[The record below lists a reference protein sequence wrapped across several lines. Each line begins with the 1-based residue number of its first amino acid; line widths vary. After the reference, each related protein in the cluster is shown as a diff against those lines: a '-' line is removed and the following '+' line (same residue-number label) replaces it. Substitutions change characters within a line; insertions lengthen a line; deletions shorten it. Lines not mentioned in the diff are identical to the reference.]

1 MAKLPTGKIANTL
14 LTVFQTSRPVSG
26 AIFHDRSAE
35 IARLEQHL
43 AAFRAGSGRWLA
55 LIGPRKIGKTSLLL
69 ELSRRVADLPIVA
82 VDTQEVSPPSL
93 EVFRV
98 AALRAVDLLLGAE
111 LGVSLEIL
119 AATRGDATAALDG
132 SPRFAT
138 LPPSVKAALRALP
151 RGEMTDDFARL
162 CLDLPERLAEALDT
176 SLVVAVDEF
185 QELATLP
192 RRTGDPLPLI
202 RSVWQRHRRVAYVVS
217 GSGRTLLEEMVTREH
232 SPFFQH
238 FDLMRV
244 GPFGE
249 ADAVALLRAEA
260 PPDRPVPED
269 LARRAVEVLGG
280 HPFYLQLF
288 GEALVSGPSPYDDA
302 ALKDALQSVLF
313 SRTGRLS
320 LYFQLTFERAVGRS
334 AHLAAT
340 LDVLAGGA
348 VRLSAIARTL
358 GIGAADVARYLER
371 LGDLVEKRP
380 DGAYQLEDRVFSLWL
395 RWRRP
400 GGTAVPMGVVGDAA
414 ERDVAGLLARLGFD
428 LVYQARASRGAF
440 DLLATRGATQ
450 LGVQVKRSPLPLRF
464 AAPEWKRMAADAKRL
479 GWRWVVASVDTD
491 GAVRFLDPEKVRR
504 GKELRLGE
512 TAVIESLVE
521 WLER

>member
-1 MAKLPTGKIANTL
+1 M
-14 LTVFQTSRPVSG
+14 FQASRPVSG
-26 AIFHDRSAE
+26 AIFHDRAAE

-43 AAFRAGSGRWLA
+43 AAFRAGSAQWLA

-69 ELSRRVADLPIVA
+69 ELSRRVSDLPIVA

-98 AALRAVDLLLGAE
+98 AALRVVDVLLGAE
-111 LGVSLEIL
+111 LGLSLEIL
-119 AATRGDATAALDG
+119 AATRGDATAVLDA
-132 SPRFAT
+132 SPRFGALPGSLKAT
-138 LPPSVKAALRALP
+138 IRALP
-151 RGEMTDDFARL
+151 RGEMTDDFARV
-162 CLDLPERLAEALDT
+162 CLDLPERLAEALDA

-192 RRTGDPLPLI
+192 RRSADPLPLI
-202 RSVWQRHRRVAYVVS
+202 RSVWQRHRRVAYIVS

-244 GPFGE
+244 GPF
-249 ADAVALLRAEA
+249 ATDDAVALLRAEA
-260 PPDRPVPED
+260 PPDRPVPAEV
-269 LARRAVEVLGG
+269 ARRAVEVLGG
-280 HPFYLQLF
+280 HPFYLQLL
-288 GEALVSGPSPYDDA
+288 GEALVSSPPPYDEA

-320 LYFQLTFERAVGRS
+320 LYFQLTYERTVGRS
-334 AHLAAT
+334 THLAAT
-340 LDVLAGGA
+340 LDVLAAGA
-348 VRLSAIARTL
+348 IRLSAVARAL

-371 LGDLVEKRP
+371 LGDVVEKRA
-380 DGAYQLEDRVFSLWL
+380 DGAYQLEDRVFGLWL

-400 GGTAVPMGVVGDAA
+400 GGSAVPMGVVGDAA
-414 ERDVAGLLARLGFD
+414 ERDVADHLARLGFD
-428 LVYQARASRGAF
+428 LVYQSRASRGAF
-440 DLLATRGATQ
+440 DLLATRGAAQ
-450 LGVQVKRSPLPLRF
+450 LGIQVKRSPLPLRF
-464 AAPEWKRMAADAKRL
+464 AAPDWQRMAADAKRL

-491 GAVRFLDPEKVRR
+491 GAVRFLDPAKVRR

-512 TAVIESLVE
+512 AAVLDSLVE